1 MLHKVMSLRART
13 AGSAFF
19 VLGAMVCTNL
29 FLFQDKRRV
38 SPVETAALMARMT
51 SEGPSTPN
59 LGAQDYTSGGPIV
72 LRPNAGSATQSSTQS
87 SLQASMQAQSPG
99 RPVSEPAMSR
109 ADVIRAIQRE
119 LNTRGYAPGAPD
131 GVAGLVTRAAIM
143 AYEHDTGIALT
154 GDATQELL
162 GRIVLGPA
170 VPAVAR
176 PGKSEVK
183 GAEATAVVKLVA
195 QSLSAQGYGASKS
208 DGLLDAAL
216 VKAIREFEADQKL
229 PDTGRV
235 SAALVSRLIRL
246 QGQTRS
252 TAQR

>member
-1 MLHKVMSLRART
+1 M
-13 AGSAFF
+13 
-19 VLGAMVCTNL
+19 LGAMVCTNL

-38 SPVETAALMARMT
+38 SPVETAALTARMA
-51 SEGPSTPN
+51 SEGLATPN
-59 LGAQDYTSGGPIV
+59 LGAQDYAGGGPIV
-72 LRPNAGSATQSSTQS
+72 LRPNAGSATQSSMQAST
-87 SLQASMQAQSPG
+87 QASMLAQSPG

-154 GDATQELL
+154 GEATQELL

-195 QSLSAQGYGASKS
+195 QSLSAQGYGTAKS

-235 SAALVSRLIRL
+235 SAALMSRLIRL

>member
-1 MLHKVMSLRART
+1 ML
-13 AGSAFF
+13 
-19 VLGAMVCTNL
+19 
-29 FLFQDKRRV
+29 
-38 SPVETAALMARMT
+38 
-51 SEGPSTPN
+51 
-59 LGAQDYTSGGPIV
+59 
-72 LRPNAGSATQSSTQS
+72 
-87 SLQASMQAQSPG
+87 AQSPG

-154 GDATQELL
+154 GEATQELL

-195 QSLSAQGYGASKS
+195 QSLSAQGYGTAKS

-235 SAALVSRLIRL
+235 SAALMSRLIRL